1 MVGDYAAF
9 FKKNQGM
16 FQGIKKTFKPRD
28 GYAEDARYM
37 GTTVEE
43 KLEWFEQNSIPYLN
57 ELFAVEATN
66 SAGAPTQNMLDVAS
80 VKQKCC

>member
-28 GYAEDARYM
+28 GYAE
-37 GTTVEE
+37 G
-43 KLEWFEQNSIPYLN
+43 
-57 ELFAVEATN
+57 
-66 SAGAPTQNMLDVAS
+66 
-80 VKQKCC
+80 C